1 MRRMLVVGTAASLA
15 GLAAAAKAAAAV
27 VGGAEV
33 QTQAPDA
40 EGVRAAVSAYY
51 AALNARDIQA
61 MEAVWSRDAEPM
73 MIHPVGPQARAPMV
87 GWEAVRRGFE
97 EAWPRFEV
105 FAVAVN
111 EPVQVRVGQ
120 GGAVAVAVTPVRQKV
135 RGGAALAYTALATF
149 AFERRDGRWLL
160 VHHHASRAPQ

>member
-1 MRRMLVVGTAASLA
+1 MRRTLVVGTAAALA
-15 GLAAAAKAAAAV
+15 GLAATVTAAV
-27 VGGAEV
+27 VGGEAV
-33 QTQAPDA
+33 QHQAADA

-51 AALNARDIQA
+51 AAMNARDIRA

-73 MIHPVGPQARAPMV
+73 MIHPTGPQARAPVV

-97 EAWPRFEV
+97 EAWSRFEV
-105 FAVAVN
+105 LSVTVN

-120 GGAVAVAVTPVRQKV
+120 GGAVAVATTPVRQRV
-135 RGGAALAYTALATF
+135 RGGAALDYTALATF

-160 VHHHASRAPQ
+160 VHNHASRVPQ

>member
-1 MRRMLVVGTAASLA
+1 MRRTLVVGAAASLVA
-15 GLAAAAKAAAAV
+15 LAAAAAV

-33 QTQAPDA
+33 QRQAADT

-51 AALNARDIQA
+51 AALNARDIRA
-61 MEAVWSRDAEPM
+61 MGALWSREAEPM
-73 MIHPVGPQARAPMV
+73 MIHATGPHARAPMI

-97 EAWPRFEV
+97 EAWPRFEAFSV
-105 FAVAVN
+105 TVN

-135 RGGAALAYTALATF
+135 RGGAALDYTALATF

-160 VHHHASRAPQ
+160 VHNHVSRVPQ

>member
-1 MRRMLVVGTAASLA
+1 M
-15 GLAAAAKAAAAV
+15 

-40 EGVRAAVSAYY
+40 EGVRASVSAYY
-51 AALNARDIQA
+51 AALNARDIRA

-73 MIHPVGPQARAPMV
+73 MIHPTGPHARAPAI
-87 GWEAVRRGFE
+87 GWEAVRRSFE

-105 FAVAVN
+105 FAVAVH

-135 RGGAALAYTALATF
+135 RGGAALDYTALATF

-160 VHHHASRAPQ
+160 VHNHVSRAPQQ